1 MNREFLSF
9 KETATF
15 LDLSENYLYR
25 LTHLNKIPFYRPLGK
40 KIYFKIT
47 ELNQFL
53 GKNKVNTLEDNLKG
67 IKK

>member
-1 MNREFLSF
+1 MNKEFLSF
-9 KETATF
+9 KETASF
-15 LDLSENYLYR
+15 LNLSESYLYR

-67 IKK
+67 IK